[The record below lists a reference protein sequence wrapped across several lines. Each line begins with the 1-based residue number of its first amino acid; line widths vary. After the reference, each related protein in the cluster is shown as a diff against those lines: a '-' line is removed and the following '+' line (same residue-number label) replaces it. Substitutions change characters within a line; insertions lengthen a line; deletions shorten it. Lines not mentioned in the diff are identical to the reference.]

1 MSDADR
7 SLAFVAEPLLLN
19 IAAVERDTRIGK
31 DTLRVWEKRYGFP
44 QPRRDANGERI
55 YPVEQI
61 ERLRHIRRLL
71 DAGYRPGRVVGLEL
85 GALIELDRRSAP
97 EPEALSIPAAEP
109 GSETSSVPSVVL
121 QLLRQ
126 HDVAGLR
133 GTLGQALLRHGLGRF
148 VTEVAVPVMRAI
160 GEAWVRGRLQVFE
173 EHLGREVLETVLRT
187 ALAGTP
193 APADRGEPRIVL
205 TTLPFEAHGMTLL
218 MAEALLGV
226 EGCACMN
233 LGIQT
238 PLRDVVLAA
247 QAHQARIVALSYS
260 AAASPGQIVQ
270 SLIELRQALPPSIEV
285 WAGTTVPL
293 RREIEGVRCLDRLEG
308 IADEVRR
315 WRRLN
320 GPASAPGAA

>member
-7 SLAFVAEPLLLN
+7 SLALVAESPLLN

-31 DTLRVWEKRYGFP
+31 DTLRVWERRYGFP
-44 QPRRDANGERI
+44 QPRRDTNGERI
-55 YPVEQI
+55 YPIEQV

-71 DAGYRPGRVVGLEL
+71 DAGHRPGQVVRLEL

-97 EPEALSIPAAEP
+97 EPEALSWHPVER
-109 GSETSSVPSVVL
+109 ETASVPSGVL

-148 VTEVAVPVMRAI
+148 VTDVAVPVMRTI

-193 APADRGEPRIVL
+193 VPSDRGEPRVVL
-205 TTLPFEAHGMTLL
+205 TTLPFEAHGLTLL

-238 PLRDVVLAA
+238 PLRDIVLAA

-270 SLIELRQALPPSIEV
+270 SLIELRQALPSSIEV

-293 RREIEGVRCLDRLEG
+293 RREIEGVRCLDRLER

-320 GPASAPGAA
+320 GESSPGAV